1 MLSIFKKLK
10 FRNHFTV
17 LASILSLIYLSLSFT
32 TTKKDKPY
40 TDLYFDSKA
49 NFNASMDDLKN
60 YIMEG
65 NLSDQE
71 VLSNIKIIIIR
82 CRHFLKTMDFWWRYY
97 EPIAYKKINGPL
109 LIEWEN
115 EVFEKHEK
123 PYKREGF
130 GLSLALMYLEDKN
143 ITKDSLLHLIDPAI
157 KTLDVF
163 SADSII
169 QQLESPASFFFCNRL
184 FLLNLAAIYT
194 TGFECPEDEWILPEL
209 RFMLVSVESIYKRY
223 QLQYPD
229 FLLPK
234 EYLDLFHEMSLFVQQ
249 KVHQN
254 YKNVNPLIGVAQ
266 PKDIVSSLDHF
277 TWIQKYVNPLYK
289 MNQNMISKNHL
300 VSLSYIDYSMNS
312 KNSSIFDK
320 SLYHAQNTQGI
331 FIRVKDT
338 SAIHEMIKLGKL
350 LFYDPILSG
359 NNKRSCAS
367 CHKPTQYFTDTSVT
381 TSLEFDGITRL
392 PRNSP
397 TLINSEFNHLI
408 LLDGKHITLQDQL
421 QDVIT
426 NPKELAMKRE
436 DLVAKVISCPDYKKA
451 FNTFLKHT
459 PTEQKITPE
468 HIVSV
473 ISMYVS
479 TLSQYEAPFDQ
490 MMNGTLP
497 VNDEVQ
503 AGFNLFMGKA
513 KCGTCHFVPLF
524 NGVKPPYTNSE
535 FEVLGVPLDTTFR
548 KISPDEG
555 RFVINPAYE
564 TKHAFRTGSIRNSSF
579 TKPYMHNGVFNTM
592 DEVIEFYNAG
602 GGNGKGLII
611 ENQTLSSDSLKLT
624 VLEKKQLITFI
635 QSLDEMVPN
644 QFPPMNLP
652 KSKNKLLNNRKIGGE
667 Y

>member
-1 MLSIFKKLK
+1 MSSVFKYLK
-10 FRNHFTV
+10 SSNHYTV
-17 LASILSLIYLSLSFT
+17 LGLIICFIFFSYSF
-32 TTKKDKPY
+32 KSREEEKPY
-40 TDLYFDSKA
+40 TSYYFDFIVDL
-49 NFNASMDDLKN
+49 NGTMNDLKN
-60 YIMEG
+60 DIKEG
-65 NLSDQE
+65 NLSNQYVILD
-71 VLSNIKIIIIR
+71 IKRRIYL
-82 CRHFLKTMDFWWRYY
+82 CRHFLKGLDFWWRYY

-109 LIEWEN
+109 LVEWEN

-130 GLSLALMYLEDKN
+130 GLSLALMYLDEQN
-143 ITKDSLLHLIDPAI
+143 ITKDSLLHLIEPAI
-157 KTLDVF
+157 KTIDVF

-184 FLLNLAAIYT
+184 FLLNLGSIYT

-209 RFMLVSVESIYKRY
+209 SFMLLSIDAIYKRY
-223 QLQYPD
+223 TLQYPD
-229 FLLPK
+229 LNLPQ
-234 EYLDLFHEMSLFVQQ
+234 EYLDLFHEMSTFVQQ
-249 KVHQN
+249 KVQQN
-254 YKNVNPLIGVAQ
+254 YKYVNPLVGVVQA
-266 PKDIVSSLDHF
+266 KDTVSSFDHF

-289 MNQNMISKNHL
+289 MNQNIISKNHL

-312 KNSSIFDK
+312 KNRSIFDK

-331 FIRVKDT
+331 FLRVKDS

-381 TSLEFDGITRL
+381 TSLEFDGINRL

-436 DLVAKVISCPDYKKA
+436 DLVAKVISCPDYKKT
-451 FNTFLKHT
+451 FKSFLKYT

-535 FEVLGVPLDTTFR
+535 FEVLGVPSDTTFR

-602 GGNGKGLII
+602 GGKGKGLII
-611 ENQTLSSDSLKLT
+611 ENQTLSADSLKLT

-652 KSKNKLLNNRKIGGE
+652 KSKNKLLNNRNIGGE

>member
-17 LASILSLIYLSLSFT
+17 LGLIICFIFFSYSFKSTEEEKPYTMHYILSLA
-32 TTKKDKPY
+32 D
-40 TDLYFDSKA
+40 
-49 NFNASMDDLKN
+49 FNVRMDDLKN
-60 YIMEG
+60 YIMDN
-65 NLSDQE
+65 NLSDPK
-71 VLSNIKIIIIR
+71 VILNIKSNIYT
-82 CRHFLKTMDFWWRYY
+82 CRSLLKQLDFWWRYY

-109 LIEWEN
+109 LVEWEN

-130 GLSLALMYLEDKN
+130 GLFLALMYLEEKN
-143 ITKDSLLHLIDPAI
+143 ITKDSLLHLIEPAI
-157 KTLDVF
+157 KTIDVF
-163 SADSII
+163 SSDSII
-169 QQLESPASFFFCNRL
+169 QQLETPVSFFFCNRL

-209 RFMLVSVESIYKRY
+209 SFMLLSIDAIYKRY
-223 QLQYPD
+223 TLQYPD
-229 FLLPK
+229 LNLPQ
-234 EYLDLFHEMSLFVQQ
+234 EYLDLFHEMSSFVQQ
-249 KVHQN
+249 KVQQN
-254 YKNVNPLIGVAQ
+254 YKYVNPLVGVVQA
-266 PKDIVSSLDHF
+266 KDTVSPFDHF

-289 MNQNMISKNHL
+289 MNQTLISKNHL

-312 KNSSIFDK
+312 KNRSIFDK

-331 FIRVKDT
+331 FLRVKDS

-436 DLVAKVISCPDYKKA
+436 DLVAKIISCPDYKKA
-451 FNTFLKHT
+451 FKSFLKYS
-459 PTEQKITPE
+459 PTEQKIIPE

-479 TLSQYEAPFDQ
+479 TLSQFEAPFDQ

-535 FEVLGVPLDTTFR
+535 FEVLGVPSDTTFR

-564 TKHAFRTGSIRNSSF
+564 TKYAFRTGSIRNSSF

-611 ENQTLSSDSLKLT
+611 ENQTLSADSLKLT

>member
-10 FRNHFTV
+10 FRNHYTV
-17 LASILSLIYLSLSFT
+17 LGLIICFIFFSYSFKTTEEEKPYTMHYILSLT
-32 TTKKDKPY
+32 
-40 TDLYFDSKA
+40 
-49 NFNASMDDLKN
+49 NFNVRMDDLKN
-60 YIMEG
+60 EIIAG
-65 NLSDQE
+65 NISNQYVISD
-71 VLSNIKIIIIR
+71 IKRRIYL
-82 CRHFLKTMDFWWRYY
+82 CRHFLKGLDFWWRYY

-109 LIEWEN
+109 LVEWEN

-130 GLSLALMYLEDKN
+130 GLSLALLYLEEKN
-143 ITKDSLLHLIDPAI
+143 ITKDSLLHLVEPAI
-157 KTLDVF
+157 KTIDVY

-169 QQLESPASFFFCNRL
+169 QQLETPSSFFFCNRL

-209 RFMLVSVESIYKRY
+209 SFMLRTVEYIYKSY
-223 QLQYPD
+223 QLQYPSIH
-229 FLLPK
+229 LPQ
-234 EYLDLFHEMSLFVQQ
+234 EYLDLFHEMSLFVDQIV
-249 KVHQN
+249 KKN
-254 YKNVNPLIGVAQ
+254 YTYVNPHFGRIN
-266 PKDIVSSLDHF
+266 SSGSGSSFDHF

-289 MNQNMISKNHL
+289 MNQNLISKNNL

-312 KNSSIFDK
+312 KNQSIFDK

-331 FIRVKDT
+331 FIRVKDST
-338 SAIHEMIKLGKL
+338 AIHEMIKLGKL

-367 CHKPTQYFTDTSVT
+367 CHKPTQYFTDTGVT
-381 TSLEFDGITRL
+381 TSLEYDGITRL
-392 PRNSP
+392 ARNTP

-408 LLDGKHITLQDQL
+408 LLDGKHITLQDQM

-426 NPKELAMKRE
+426 NPKELGLKRE
-436 DLVAKVISCPDYKKA
+436 DIVEKVMSCPDYKKA
-451 FNTFLKHT
+451 FNTFLKYT

-479 TLSQYEAPFDQ
+479 TLSQHEAPFDQ
-490 MMNGTLP
+490 MMNGTIP
-497 VNDEVQ
+497 INDEVQ
-503 AGFNLFMGKA
+503 TGFNLFMGKA

-535 FEVLGVPLDTTFR
+535 FEVLGVPSDTTFDM
-548 KISPDEG
+548 ISSDEG
-555 RFVINPAYE
+555 RFLINPAYE

-579 TKPYMHNGVFNTM
+579 TKPYMHNGVFNSM

-602 GGNGKGLII
+602 GGNGKGLSI

-635 QSLDEMVPN
+635 QSLDEIISN
-644 QFPPMNLP
+644 QVPPMNLP

>member
-17 LASILSLIYLSLSFT
+17 LGLIICFIFFSYSF
-32 TTKKDKPY
+32 KSREQEKPY
-40 TDLYFDSKA
+40 TSHYIDILVDFK
-49 NFNASMDDLKN
+49 FTMEDLKN
-60 YIMEG
+60 YIME
-65 NLSDQE
+65 NNVSDPHVILQ
-71 VLSNIKIIIIR
+71 IKRYINR
-82 CRHFLKTMDFWWRYY
+82 SRHFLKNMDFYWRYY

-109 LIEWEN
+109 LDEWEN

-130 GLSLALMYLEDKN
+130 GLSLALMYLEEKN
-143 ITKDSLLHLIDPAI
+143 ITKDSLLHLIEPAI
-157 KTLDVF
+157 KTIDVF
-163 SADSII
+163 SSDSII
-169 QQLESPASFFFCNRL
+169 QQLETPASFFFCNRL

-209 RFMLVSVESIYKRY
+209 KFMLRTVEYIYKSY

-229 FLLPK
+229 LNLPQ
-234 EYLDLFHEMSLFVQQ
+234 EYLDLFHEMSLFVDQIV
-249 KVHQN
+249 KKN
-254 YKNVNPLIGVAQ
+254 YIYVNPIFGRLQ
-266 PKDIVSSLDHF
+266 TNDSVSPFDHF

-289 MNQNMISKNHL
+289 MNQTLISKNHL

-312 KNSSIFDK
+312 KNRSIFDK

-331 FIRVKDT
+331 FLRVKDS
-338 SAIHEMIKLGKL
+338 SAIHNMIKLGKL

-381 TSLEFDGITRL
+381 TSLEYDGFTRL

-451 FNTFLKHT
+451 FKSLLKYT

-535 FEVLGVPLDTTFR
+535 FEVLGVPSDTTFR

-555 RFVINPAYE
+555 RFVINPAHE

-602 GGNGKGLII
+602 GGKGKGLII
-611 ENQTLSSDSLKLT
+611 ENQTLSADSLKLT

>member
-1 MLSIFKKLK
+1 MLSIFKKIK
-10 FRNHFTV
+10 FRNHYTV
-17 LASILSLIYLSLSFT
+17 LASILCLIYLSLSFT
-32 TTKKDKPY
+32 TTKKNTTY
-40 TDLYFDSKA
+40 TDHYNDLLE
-49 NFNASMDDLKN
+49 NFYVSMNDLKN
-60 YIMEG
+60 EITAG
-65 NLSDQE
+65 NI
-71 VLSNIKIIIIR
+71 SNQSVILEIKRRINI
-82 CRHFLKTMDFWWRYY
+82 CRHVLKALDFWWRYY

-109 LIEWEN
+109 LVEWEN

-130 GLSLALMYLEDKN
+130 GLSLALMYLEEKN
-143 ITKDSLLHLIDPAI
+143 ITKDSLLHLIEPAI
-157 KTLDVF
+157 KTIDVF
-163 SADSII
+163 SSDSII
-169 QQLESPASFFFCNRL
+169 QQLETPSSFFFCNRL

-194 TGFECPEDEWILPEL
+194 TGIECPEDEWILAEL
-209 RFMLVSVESIYKRY
+209 SIMLRSVESIYKNY
-223 QLQYPD
+223 QLQ
-229 FLLPK
+229 FTGILLTK
-234 EYLDLFHEMSLFVQQ
+234 EYLDLFHEMSLFVQN
-249 KVHQN
+249 KVRQN
-254 YKNVNPLIGVAQ
+254 YKYVSPLSGMIQ
-266 PKDIVSSLDHF
+266 SNDTTSLFDHF

-289 MNQNMISKNHL
+289 MNQTLIFNNHL
-300 VSLSYIDYSMNS
+300 VSLSYMDYSMNS
-312 KNSSIFDK
+312 KNPSIFDK

-331 FIRVKDT
+331 FIRVKDST
-338 SAIHEMIKLGKL
+338 AIHEMIKLGKL
-350 LFYDPILSG
+350 LFYDPILSE
-359 NNKRSCAS
+359 NNKRSCVS
-367 CHKPTQYFTDTSVT
+367 CHKPTQYFTDTSVS
-381 TSLEFDGITRL
+381 TSLEYDGITRL
-392 PRNSP
+392 TRNTP

-426 NPKELAMKRE
+426 NPKELGMKRDE
-436 DLVAKVISCPDYKKA
+436 IVAKVMSCPDYKKA
-451 FNTFLKHT
+451 FKSFLKYT

-490 MMNGTLP
+490 MMNGTQP

-535 FEVLGVPLDTTFR
+535 FEVLGVPSDTTYHM
-548 KISPDEG
+548 ISSDEG

>member
-1 MLSIFKKLK
+1 MLSIFKKIK
-10 FRNHFTV
+10 FRNHYTV
-17 LASILSLIYLSLSFT
+17 LASILCLIYLSLSFT
-32 TTKKDKPY
+32 TTKKNTTY
-40 TDLYFDSKA
+40 TDHYNDLLE
-49 NFNASMDDLKN
+49 NFYVSMNDLKN
-60 YIMEG
+60 EITAGNISNQSVILEIKKRIYI
-65 NLSDQE
+65 
-71 VLSNIKIIIIR
+71 
-82 CRHFLKTMDFWWRYY
+82 CRYILKSLDFWWRYY
-97 EPIAYKKINGPL
+97 EPIAYKKINGL
-109 LIEWEN
+109 LLVEWEN

-130 GLSLALMYLEDKN
+130 GLSLALMYLEEKN
-143 ITKDSLLHLIDPAI
+143 ITKDSLLHLIEPAI
-157 KTLDVF
+157 KTIDVF
-163 SADSII
+163 SSDSII
-169 QQLESPASFFFCNRL
+169 QQLETPSSFFFCNRL

-194 TGFECPEDEWILPEL
+194 TGFECPEDEWILAEL
-209 RFMLVSVESIYKRY
+209 SIMLRSVESIYKNY
-223 QLQYPD
+223 QLQFTD
-229 FLLPK
+229 ILLTK
-234 EYLDLFHEMSLFVQQ
+234 EYLDLFHEMSLFVQN
-249 KVHQN
+249 KVRQN
-254 YKNVNPLIGVAQ
+254 YKYVSPLSGMIQ
-266 PKDIVSSLDHF
+266 SNDTTSLFDHF

-289 MNQNMISKNHL
+289 MNQTLIFNNHL

-312 KNSSIFDK
+312 KNPSIFDK

-331 FIRVKDT
+331 FIRVKDST
-338 SAIHEMIKLGKL
+338 AIHEMIKLGKL
-350 LFYDPILSG
+350 LFYDPILSE
-359 NNKRSCAS
+359 NNKRSCVS
-367 CHKPTQYFTDTSVT
+367 CHKPTQYFTDTSVS
-381 TSLEFDGITRL
+381 TSLEYDGITRL
-392 PRNSP
+392 TRNTP

-426 NPKELAMKRE
+426 NPKELGMKRDE
-436 DLVAKVISCPDYKKA
+436 IVAKVMSCPDYKKA
-451 FNTFLKHT
+451 FNTFLKYT

-535 FEVLGVPLDTTFR
+535 FEVLGVPSDTTFHM
-548 KISPDEG
+548 ISSDEG

-635 QSLDEMVPN
+635 QSLDEVVPN

-652 KSKNKLLNNRKIGGE
+652 KSKNK
-667 Y
+667 

>member
-1 MLSIFKKLK
+1 MLSIFKKIK
-10 FRNHFTV
+10 FRNHYTV
-17 LASILSLIYLSLSFT
+17 LASILCLIYLSLSFT
-32 TTKKDKPY
+32 TTKKNTTY
-40 TDLYFDSKA
+40 TDHYNDLLE
-49 NFNASMDDLKN
+49 NFYVSMNDLKN
-60 YIMEG
+60 EITAGNISNQSVILEIKKRIYI
-65 NLSDQE
+65 
-71 VLSNIKIIIIR
+71 
-82 CRHFLKTMDFWWRYY
+82 CRYILKSLDFWWRYY

-109 LIEWEN
+109 LVEWEN

-130 GLSLALMYLEDKN
+130 GLSLALMYLEEKN
-143 ITKDSLLHLIDPAI
+143 ITKDSLLHLIEPAI
-157 KTLDVF
+157 KTIDVF
-163 SADSII
+163 SSDSII
-169 QQLESPASFFFCNRL
+169 QQLETPSSFFFCNRL

-194 TGFECPEDEWILPEL
+194 TGFECPEDEWILAEL
-209 RFMLVSVESIYKRY
+209 SIMLRSVESIYKNY
-223 QLQYPD
+223 QLQFTD
-229 FLLPK
+229 ILLTK
-234 EYLDLFHEMSLFVQQ
+234 EYLDLFHEMSLFVQN
-249 KVHQN
+249 KVRQN
-254 YKNVNPLIGVAQ
+254 YKYVSPLSGMIQ
-266 PKDIVSSLDHF
+266 SNDTTSLFDHF

-289 MNQNMISKNHL
+289 MNQTLIFNNHL

-312 KNSSIFDK
+312 KNPSIFDK

-331 FIRVKDT
+331 FIRVKDST
-338 SAIHEMIKLGKL
+338 AIHEMIKLGKL
-350 LFYDPILSG
+350 LFYDPILSE
-359 NNKRSCAS
+359 NNKRSCVS
-367 CHKPTQYFTDTSVT
+367 CHKPTQYFTDTSVS
-381 TSLEFDGITRL
+381 TSLEYDGITRL
-392 PRNSP
+392 TRNTP

-426 NPKELAMKRE
+426 NPKELGMKRDE
-436 DLVAKVISCPDYKKA
+436 IVAKVMSCPDYKKA
-451 FNTFLKHT
+451 FNPFLKYT
-459 PTEQKITPE
+459 PTEDKITPE

-479 TLSQYEAPFDQ
+479 TLSQHEAPFDQ

-497 VNDEVQ
+497 LNDEVQ

-535 FEVLGVPLDTTFR
+535 FEVLGVPSDTTFHM
-548 KISPDEG
+548 ISSDEG

-611 ENQTLSSDSLKLT
+611 ENQTLSPDSLKLT

>member
-10 FRNHFTV
+10 FRIHFTV
-17 LASILSLIYLSLSFT
+17 LGLIICFIFFSYSFKSTEEEKPYTMYYILSLA
-32 TTKKDKPY
+32 D
-40 TDLYFDSKA
+40 
-49 NFNASMDDLKN
+49 FNVRMDDLKN
-60 YIMEG
+60 EIKEG
-65 NLSDQE
+65 NLSNQSVILD
-71 VLSNIKIIIIR
+71 IKRRIYK
-82 CRHFLKTMDFWWRYY
+82 CRYFLKGLDFWWRYY

-109 LIEWEN
+109 LVEWEN

-130 GLSLALMYLEDKN
+130 GLSLALIYLDEKN
-143 ITKDSLLHLIDPAI
+143 ITKDSLLHLIEPAI
-157 KTLDVF
+157 KTIEVF
-163 SADSII
+163 SSDSII
-169 QQLESPASFFFCNRL
+169 QHLETPASFFFCNRL

-209 RFMLVSVESIYKRY
+209 NFMLLSVEAIYKRY
-223 QLQYPD
+223 SLQYPD
-229 FLLPK
+229 LNLPQ

-249 KVHQN
+249 KVQQN
-254 YKNVNPLIGVAQ
+254 YKYVNPLIGVAQ
-266 PKDIVSSLDHF
+266 PKDTVSSFDHF

-289 MNQNMISKNHL
+289 MNQTVISKNHL

-312 KNSSIFDK
+312 KNRSIFDK

-331 FIRVKDT
+331 FIRVKDST
-338 SAIHEMIKLGKL
+338 AIYEMIKLGKL
-350 LFYDPILSG
+350 LFYDPILSE

-381 TSLEFDGITRL
+381 TSLEYDGFARL
-392 PRNSP
+392 PRNTP

-451 FNTFLKHT
+451 FKSFLKYT

-535 FEVLGVPLDTTFR
+535 FEVLGVPSDTTFHM
-548 KISPDEG
+548 ISSDEG

>member
-1 MLSIFKKLK
+1 MLSIFKKIK

-17 LASILSLIYLSLSFT
+17 LGLIICFIFFSYSLKST
-32 TTKKDKPY
+32 EEEKPY
-40 TDLYFDSKA
+40 TSYYFDLIA
-49 NFNASMDDLKN
+49 DFNGLLDDLKN
-60 YIMEG
+60 YIIDN
-65 NLSDQE
+65 NLSDPK
-71 VLSNIKIIIIR
+71 VILNIKSYIYT
-82 CRHFLKTMDFWWRYY
+82 CRSLLKQLDFWWRYY

-109 LIEWEN
+109 LVEWEN

-130 GLSLALMYLEDKN
+130 GLSLALMYLEEKN
-143 ITKDSLLHLIDPAI
+143 ITKDSLLHLIEPAI
-157 KTLDVF
+157 KTIDVF
-163 SADSII
+163 SSDSII
-169 QQLESPASFFFCNRL
+169 QQLETPASFFFCNRL

-209 RFMLVSVESIYKRY
+209 KFMLRTVEYIYKSY

-229 FLLPK
+229 LNLPQ
-234 EYLDLFHEMSLFVQQ
+234 EYLDLFHEMSLFVDQIV
-249 KVHQN
+249 KKN
-254 YKNVNPLIGVAQ
+254 YIYVNPIFGRIQ
-266 PKDIVSSLDHF
+266 TSDSVSLFDHF
-277 TWIQKYVNPLYK
+277 KWIQKYVNPLYK
-289 MNQNMISKNHL
+289 MNQTLISKNHL

-312 KNSSIFDK
+312 KNRSIFDK

-331 FIRVKDT
+331 FLRVKDS

-367 CHKPTQYFTDTSVT
+367 CHKPTQYFTDTSVIS
-381 TSLEFDGITRL
+381 SLEFDGINRL

-451 FNTFLKHT
+451 FKSFLKYT

-490 MMNGTLP
+490 MMNGTLS

-535 FEVLGVPLDTTFR
+535 FEVLGVPSDTTFR

-611 ENQTLSSDSLKLT
+611 ENQTLSADSLKLT

>member
-1 MLSIFKKLK
+1 MLSIFKKIK
-10 FRNHFTV
+10 FRNHYTV
-17 LASILSLIYLSLSFT
+17 LASILCLIYLSLSFT
-32 TTKKDKPY
+32 TTKKNTTY
-40 TDLYFDSKA
+40 TDHYNDLLE
-49 NFNASMDDLKN
+49 NFYVSMNDLKN
-60 YIMEG
+60 EITAGNISNQSVILEIKKRIYI
-65 NLSDQE
+65 
-71 VLSNIKIIIIR
+71 
-82 CRHFLKTMDFWWRYY
+82 CRYILKSLDFWWRYY
-97 EPIAYKKINGPL
+97 EPIAYKKINGL
-109 LIEWEN
+109 LLVEWEN

-130 GLSLALMYLEDKN
+130 GLSLALMYLEEKN
-143 ITKDSLLHLIDPAI
+143 ITKDSLLHLIEPAI
-157 KTLDVF
+157 KTIDVF
-163 SADSII
+163 SSDSII
-169 QQLESPASFFFCNRL
+169 QQLETPSSFFFCNRL

-194 TGFECPEDEWILPEL
+194 TGFECPEDEWILAEL
-209 RFMLVSVESIYKRY
+209 SIMLRSVESIYKNY
-223 QLQYPD
+223 QLQFTD
-229 FLLPK
+229 ILLTK
-234 EYLDLFHEMSLFVQQ
+234 EYLDLFHEMSLFVQN
-249 KVHQN
+249 KVRQN
-254 YKNVNPLIGVAQ
+254 YKYVSPLSGMIQ
-266 PKDIVSSLDHF
+266 SNDTTSLFDHF

-289 MNQNMISKNHL
+289 MNQTLIFNNHL

-312 KNSSIFDK
+312 KNPSIFDK

-331 FIRVKDT
+331 FIRVKDST
-338 SAIHEMIKLGKL
+338 AIHEMIKLGKL
-350 LFYDPILSG
+350 LFYDPILSE
-359 NNKRSCAS
+359 NNKRSCVS
-367 CHKPTQYFTDTSVT
+367 CHKPTQYFTDTSVS
-381 TSLEFDGITRL
+381 TSLEYDGITRL
-392 PRNSP
+392 TRNTP

-426 NPKELAMKRE
+426 NPKELGMKRDE
-436 DLVAKVISCPDYKKA
+436 IVAKVMSCPDYKKA
-451 FNTFLKHT
+451 FNTFLKYT

-535 FEVLGVPLDTTFR
+535 FEVLGVPSDTTFHM
-548 KISPDEG
+548 ISSDEG